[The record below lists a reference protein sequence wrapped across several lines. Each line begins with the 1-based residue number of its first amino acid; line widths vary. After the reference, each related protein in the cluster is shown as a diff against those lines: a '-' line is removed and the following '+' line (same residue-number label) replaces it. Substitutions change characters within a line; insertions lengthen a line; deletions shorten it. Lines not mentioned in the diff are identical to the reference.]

1 VRYHDAP
8 VYTIN
13 YYSHWQLM
21 ESVAAH
27 GFRVSVMGTA
37 GDELLAGYYDH
48 QLFYLREIRGDAG
61 LFERARDAWG
71 KHVKPFVQNPYL
83 SDPDRFIRDPGF
95 RDHIYLDAARFASFL
110 VEPAQ
115 EPFVERR
122 FVDGLL
128 RNRTLNEMFHEAVP
142 PILHEDDL
150 NSMYFS
156 IENRSPMLDRTLF
169 EHCQQIPVRH
179 LIRDAFGKAVLRDA
193 MRDIVPARILE
204 NRRKIGFNAPI
215 TSYLDVDDEDV
226 RSAMIADSPIY
237 DLVRRDRIEELLK
250 KGVLPNHESKFLFS
264 FVSAK
269 MFLEEFGA

>member
-1 VRYHDAP
+1 LFFRLLVAVDAA
-8 VYTIN
+8 V
-13 YYSHWQLM
+13 
-21 ESVAAH
+21 
-27 GFRVSVMGTA
+27 
-37 GDELLAGYYDH
+37 
-48 QLFYLREIRGDAG
+48 
-61 LFERARDAWG
+61 FERARDAWQ
-71 KHVKPFVQNPYL
+71 KHVRPYVQNPYL
-83 SDPDRFIRDPGF
+83 SDPDRFTREPGF
-95 RDHIYLDAARFASFL
+95 RDHIFLDAARFASFL
-110 VEPAQ
+110 TEPVQ

-169 EHCQQIPVRH
+169 EYCHQIPVRH

-193 MRDIVPARILE
+193 MRGIVPARILE

-215 TSYLDVDDEDV
+215 TSYLDVHNDDV
-226 RSAMIADSPIY
+226 RSAILADSPVFE
-237 DLVRRDRIEELLK
+237 LVRRGCIENLLN
-250 KGVLPNHESKFLFS
+250 KGILPNHESKFLFS

>member
-1 VRYHDAP
+1 
-8 VYTIN
+8 
-13 YYSHWQLM
+13 
-21 ESVAAH
+21 
-27 GFRVSVMGTA
+27 
-37 GDELLAGYYDH
+37 
-48 QLFYLREIRGDAG
+48 
-61 LFERARDAWG
+61 
-71 KHVKPFVQNPYL
+71 
-83 SDPDRFIRDPGF
+83 
-95 RDHIYLDAARFASFL
+95 
-110 VEPAQ
+110 
-115 EPFVERR
+115 
-122 FVDGLL
+122 
-128 RNRTLNEMFHEAVP
+128 
-142 PILHEDDL
+142 
-150 NSMYFS
+150 MYFS